1 MEFAGFCKRTIQTIA
16 RSPMLAGAGRRLM
29 GYLENFLLFKHD
41 PDRVGALRLIGKV
54 RKQRTILLHVD
65 EAFQLISLVRRSAKI
80 PGVLAEVGVFQGA
93 SAKLICE
100 AKDSRELYLFDT
112 FKGLPDT
119 GAQDAKVFRKGKY
132 AASLSSVQEYLDS
145 YPNVQF
151 CPGLFPDSALGL
163 EHLRFSLVH
172 LDVDLYESTRRSL
185 EFLYPR
191 LSPGGI
197 LLSHDYSS
205 EPGVRKAFDAFFADK
220 PETVIELSTSQ
231 CVVVRLG

>member
-1 MEFAGFCKRTIQTIA
+1 MA
-16 RSPMLAGAGRRLM
+16 SAGRRLM
-29 GYLENFLLFKHD
+29 GYMESFLLFKHD
-41 PDRVGALRLIGKV
+41 PDRVVALRLIGEV
-54 RKQRTILLHVD
+54 RRQRTMLLHVD
-65 EAFQLISLVRRSAKI
+65 EAFQVISLVRQSAKI

-100 AKDSRELYLFDT
+100 VKDGRELYLFDT
-112 FKGLPDT
+112 FEGLPKT
-119 GAQDAKVFRKGKY
+119 GAQDTKVFSKGKY
-132 AASLSSVQEYLDS
+132 AASLSSVQEFLDS
-145 YPNVQF
+145 YSKVQF

-163 EHLRFSLVH
+163 GHLRFSFVH

-205 EPGVRKAFDAFFADK
+205 EPGVRKAFEAFFADK
-220 PETVIELSTSQ
+220 PEAVIELPTSQ
-231 CVVVRLG
+231 CLVVRLGGGDV